1 MVQAQIHVSVI
12 VWQQNASRASI
23 RLRYD
28 PDLASRKLV
37 RAENSKVVPNRCHI
51 RFHVIMGQVTPITTR
66 MSPNQINWM
75 DFIVITE
82 RHGCS
87 GDDNLSEFKKR
98 HGNALTTEPW
108 AA

>member
-1 MVQAQIHVSVI
+1 MP
-12 VWQQNASRASI
+12 
-23 RLRYD
+23 Y
-28 PDLASRKLV
+28 
-37 RAENSKVVPNRCHI
+37 RCHI
-51 RFHVIMGQVTPITTR
+51 RFHVIVGQITPITAR
-66 MSPNQINWM
+66 MSPNQIYRM

-98 HGNALTTEPW
+98 HGDALTPVPW